1 MLHEKKAESHQI
13 YPEEAL
19 KPSEEIAAEDA
30 NNQILES
37 EVQIDDNELEAA
49 LNKESKIGKILSEL
63 SIRKVIIVIL
73 LLMFIIP
80 LFSIDVYRD
89 PENAWDYTLKNENEL
104 LQLSAAAV
112 PTALVVSQITSTINK
127 YKDQTNYI
135 IQYSSPFNELPS
147 YNSVDL
153 STLRSSDLI
162 SSVQEINVTLIMAS
176 RPDLTLRSGLTAKQS
191 N

>member
-162 SSVQEINVTLIMAS
+162 SSVQEINLTLIMAS